1 MWPTLSVTSSTLF
14 SPGFSTKH
22 MIKKRPFVKVNSRW
36 VLQKNVNV
44 IDIEARICG
53 DYVTFEYKGKV
64 YGSYVFLC

>member
-1 MWPTLSVTSSTLF
+1 
-14 SPGFSTKH
+14 

-44 IDIEARICG
+44 IDIEASICG

-64 YGSYVFLC
+64 YGSYVFLCWVLDFL